1 MNKKNYLKLAK
12 NTAHIQINE
21 LKKIKKVFN
30 NSFINAVDLIIN
42 CKGKVIFAGVG
53 KSGLIARKISAT
65 FSSVG
70 IPSFFCHPSEALHG
84 DMGQI
89 TSNDVV
95 ILISLSGQSNELKNI
110 IQYTSRNRNIKLIG
124 IKI

>member
-1 MNKKNYLKLAK
+1 MNKLNYISIAK
-12 NTAHIQINE
+12 KSALIQINE
-21 LKKIKKVFN
+21 LKKIYKVFN
-30 NSFINAVDLIIN
+30 KNFINAVDLILN
-42 CKGKVIFAGVG
+42 CKGKVIFAGIG

-89 TSNDVV
+89 
-95 ILISLSGQSNELKNI
+95 EK
-110 IQYTSRNRNIKLIG
+110 
-124 IKI
+124 KIF

>member
-1 MNKKNYLKLAK
+1 MKKENYITLANKAANV
-12 NTAHIQINE
+12 QINE
-21 LKKIKKVFN
+21 LKKVKKTFN
-30 NSFINAVDLIIN
+30 TSFIKAVDLILN
-42 CKGKVIFAGVG
+42 CKGKVIFAGIG

-89 TSNDVV
+89 
-95 ILISLSGQSNELKNI
+95 EK
-110 IQYTSRNRNIKLIG
+110 
-124 IKI
+124 KIY

>member
-1 MNKKNYLKLAK
+1 MNNKNFLTLARK
-12 NTAHIQINE
+12 SATLQINE

-30 NSFINAVDLIIN
+30 KSFIKAVHSILN
-42 CKGKVIFAGVG
+42 CKGKVIFAGIG

-70 IPSFFCHPSEALHG
+70 IPSFFCDPAQALHG

-89 TSNDVV
+89 EKKD
-95 ILISLSGQSNELKNI
+95 ILIIFSH
-110 IQYTSRNRNIKLIG
+110 
-124 IKI
+124 